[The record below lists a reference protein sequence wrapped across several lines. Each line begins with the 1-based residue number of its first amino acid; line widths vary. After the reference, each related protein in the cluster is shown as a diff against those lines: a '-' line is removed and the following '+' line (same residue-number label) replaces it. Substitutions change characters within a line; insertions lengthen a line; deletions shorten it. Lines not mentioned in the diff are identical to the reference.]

1 MAVQT
6 QQAFFSTP
14 EHPAH
19 ALAFAKGQMGATL
32 TRPAPLRFSQYL
44 LAACSMPGESK
55 TLASKRSPLGYS
67 EGPVLVCS
75 LKDKRGACLTFPFQ
89 DYFLLL
95 KIHNLLFKP

>member
-19 ALAFAKGQMGATL
+19 VLAFAKGQMGATL
-32 TRPAPLRFSQYL
+32 ASPAPLKLSKYL
-44 LAACSMPGESK
+44 LAACSMPGVSK
-55 TLASKRSPLGYS
+55 TLVSKRSPPGCS

-75 LKDKRGACLTFPFQ
+75 LRQVWSLLDLPLSGL
-89 DYFLLL
+89 FLA
-95 KIHNLLFKP
+95 FKNT